1 MDFAWRP
8 DVSPPEESY
17 MKGRK
22 IAAAVLACFPAA
34 VSAVQ
39 TIDDLYWPDEGKF
52 PAYSAESDDGK
63 VRFSIFGGVDRDSN
77 PFRLS
82 DSADPQ
88 TAIGSTSKADTV
100 YRAGVGLKAGLPFN
114 RQRVLLDFQVQNVN
128 YHSFDVLDHTAYRA
142 SGAWNWQA
150 GDQWSGAIGYSQRE
164 FLANLADIQ
173 APIKD
178 MITENRAFASGGFRF
193 TPRWRIRGAL
203 DWTRWDHS
211 DPTRDSLDAN
221 IPSGTIG
228 LDYVTPLGNSV
239 GVQSK
244 YSVGDY
250 PNRQVVAGSTVD
262 NSYKELES
270 SAVMHWIFTSKS
282 IFDARAG
289 YTSRRQDQVPQ
300 RDFDGFTGRLNYD
313 WFIGPRTLL
322 NFAVWREIQ
331 STEDIS
337 ASYILSEGW
346 GIGPAWAPTSKIVL
360 QAKYIR
366 EDRDYRGD
374 PGFVVSGGPPR
385 EDTFRGVRLNV
396 GYAPRRNIQLSASAE
411 GGDRESSVAG
421 ADYDYSAVSANVRF
435 LF

>member
-1 MDFAWRP
+1 
-8 DVSPPEESY
+8 

-39 TIDDLYWPDEGKF
+39 ITDELYWPDQGKF
-52 PAYSAESDDGK
+52 PAYSAETDESR
-63 VRFSIFGGVDRDSN
+63 VRFSIFGGVYRDSN

-82 DSADPQ
+82 DSTDPQ
-88 TAIGSTSKADTV
+88 TTIGSTSKADTV
-100 YRAGVGLKAGLPFN
+100 YRAGAGLKADLPFYE
-114 RQRVLLDFQVQNVN
+114 RQRVVLDFQAENIN
-128 YHSFDVLDHTAYRA
+128 YHNFDVLDHTAYRA
-142 SGAWNWQA
+142 RGAWNWAA
-150 GDQWSGAIGYSQRE
+150 GNQWSGTVGYSQRK
-164 FLANLADIQ
+164 FLASLADIQ

-178 MITENRAFASGGFRF
+178 LVTENYAFAGGGFRF

-203 DWTRWDHS
+203 DWIKWDHS
-211 DPTRDSLDAN
+211 DPTREALDAS

-250 PNRQVVAGSTVD
+250 PNRQVVAGSLVD

-270 SAVMHWIFTSKS
+270 SAVMHWILTDKS

-289 YTSRRQDQVPQ
+289 YTNRQHDQVPQ
-300 RDFDGFTGRLNYD
+300 RDFDGFTGRVTYD
-313 WFIGPRTLL
+313 WFVGPRTLL
-322 NFAVWREIQ
+322 NFAIWREIR
-331 STEDIS
+331 STEDVS

-346 GIGPAWAPTSKIVL
+346 SLGPAWAPTSKIVL

-374 PGFVVSGGPPR
+374 PGFVASGAAPR
-385 EDTFRGVRLNV
+385 EDTFRGVSLSL
-396 GYAPRRNIQLSASAE
+396 GYAPRRNIQLSVSAE
-411 GGDRESSVAG
+411 GGDRESNLFA
-421 ADYDYSAVSANVRF
+421 ADYDYAAVSANVRF

>member
-1 MDFAWRP
+1 
-8 DVSPPEESY
+8 
-17 MKGRK
+17 
-22 IAAAVLACFPAA
+22 
-34 VSAVQ
+34 
-39 TIDDLYWPDEGKF
+39 
-52 PAYSAESDDGK
+52 
-63 VRFSIFGGVDRDSN
+63 
-77 PFRLS
+77 
-82 DSADPQ
+82 
-88 TAIGSTSKADTV
+88 
-100 YRAGVGLKAGLPFN
+100 
-114 RQRVLLDFQVQNVN
+114 
-128 YHSFDVLDHTAYRA
+128 
-142 SGAWNWQA
+142 
-150 GDQWSGAIGYSQRE
+150 
-164 FLANLADIQ
+164 
-173 APIKD
+173 
-178 MITENRAFASGGFRF
+178 GFRF

-203 DWTRWDHS
+203 DWTKWDHS
-211 DPTRDSLDAN
+211 DPTRDSLDAS

-250 PNRQVVAGSTVD
+250 PNRQVVAGSQVD

-270 SAVMHWIFTSKS
+270 SAVMRWIFTSKS

-300 RDFDGFTGRLNYD
+300 RDFDGFTGRVNYD

-331 STEDIS
+331 STEDVS

-346 GIGPAWAPTSKIVL
+346 GIGPAWAPTSKVVL

-374 PGFVVSGGPPR
+374 PGFVLSGGPPR

-396 GYAPRRNIQLSASAE
+396 GYTPRRNIQLSVSAE
-411 GGDRESSVAG
+411 GGDRESNVVG
-421 ADYDYSAVSANVRF
+421 ADYDYAAASANVRF